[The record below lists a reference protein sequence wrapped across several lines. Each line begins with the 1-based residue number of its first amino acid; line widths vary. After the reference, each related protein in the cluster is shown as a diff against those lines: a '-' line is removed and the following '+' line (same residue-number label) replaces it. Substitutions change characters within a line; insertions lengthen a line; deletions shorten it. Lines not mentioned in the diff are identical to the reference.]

1 MNIILTTLNA
11 KFIHTNLALRCLKA
25 YAEPEYHPSIIEY
38 TIKDPTFNI
47 VSDLYQKK
55 PNVVGFSCYIWN
67 IEETIK
73 VIKMLKTVDPSVVV
87 VLGGPEVS
95 YDTNL
100 WLRQIKEIDY
110 IVVGEGEQ
118 SFKDLLD
125 FLSQKRMINEVPGLA
140 YVQDDKFILNP
151 LPSKL
156 DLRLSPSPYRFDE
169 DIPDLPKR
177 IVYVE
182 TSRGCPFSCQ
192 FCLSSIEV
200 GVRYFNRDKV
210 KEDIRFLMDNGS
222 KIIKFVDRTFNISR
236 SYAMEMFQFLID
248 EHQPGVV
255 FQFEITADIMRP
267 EVIQFLN
274 ENAPAGLFRFEIG
287 VQSTNDLTN
296 ELVQRRQ
303 NFEKL
308 KRTVTM
314 VKSGGKIDQHLDL
327 IAGLPEEDYSSFR
340 NTFNEVFEMRPEELQ
355 LGFLKLL
362 RGTGL
367 RVEAEKYGY
376 VYVDQAPYEIFSNN
390 VLNFDDILRIKQVE
404 DVLEKYWNAHRMDR
418 TLEYLFEHVFETPF
432 DFFQQFGTF
441 WEERNW
447 SKIGHQLEDLYT
459 RLYSFLEGLNS
470 ISLPTIRSV
479 MKIDYLSKQ
488 KFQPRKPWWNND
500 LNKEEQSKM
509 YKLLVEN
516 PTLAGESFSTLQLN
530 ERELYKQTFITPI
543 SINVDAFMQG
553 FIEEKEGY
561 LLTTFGKT
569 ETPHLS
575 FVDGITA
582 SQI

>member
-151 LPSKL
+151 LPPKL

-404 DVLEKYWNAHRMDR
+404 DVLEKYWNAHRMDS

-459 RLYSFLEGLNS
+459 RLYAFLEGLDN

-509 YKLLVEN
+509 YKLLVED

-575 FVDGITA
+575 FVSGKTA
-582 SQI
+582 SHI

>member
-151 LPSKL
+151 LPPKL

-210 KEDIRFLMDNGS
+210 KEDIRFLMNNGS

-404 DVLEKYWNAHRMDR
+404 DVLEKYWNAHRMDS

-459 RLYSFLEGLNS
+459 RLYAFLEGLEN

-509 YKLLVEN
+509 YKLLVED

-553 FIEEKEGY
+553 SIEEEEGY

-569 ETPHLS
+569 DTPHLS
-575 FVDGITA
+575 FVSGKTA
-582 SQI
+582 SHI

>member
-1 MNIILTTLNA
+1 MNIVLTTLNA

-25 YAEPEYHPSIIEY
+25 YAEPEYHPSIVEY

-47 VSDLYQKK
+47 VADLYQKK

-95 YDTNL
+95 YDTNI
-100 WLRQIKEIDY
+100 WLRQVKEIDY
-110 IVVGEGEQ
+110 VVVGEGEQ
-118 SFKDLLD
+118 AFKDLLD
-125 FLSQKRMINEVPGLA
+125 YLSDKQTIKAVPGLA

-151 LPSKL
+151 LPPKL
-156 DLRLSPSPYRFDE
+156 DLRLSPSPYRFE
-169 DIPDLPKR
+169 DDLPNLAKR

-210 KEDIRFLMDNGS
+210 KEDIRYLMKNGA

-303 NFEKL
+303 NFDKL

-314 VKSGGKIDQHLDL
+314 VKSGGKIAQHLDL

-418 TLEYLFEHVFETPF
+418 TLEYLFEHVFESPF
-432 DFFQQFGTF
+432 DFFQQFGTY

-447 SKIGHQLEDLYT
+447 SRIGHQLEDLYT
-459 RLYSFLEGLNS
+459 RLYAFLEELDN

-479 MKIDYLSKQ
+479 MKLDYLSKQ
-488 KFQPRKPWWNND
+488 KFQPRKPWWSDD
-500 LNKEEQSKM
+500 LSKDIQSKM
-509 YKLLVEN
+509 YKLLLED
-516 PTLAGESFSTLQLN
+516 PILAGESFTNLQLN

-543 SINVDAFMQG
+543 SIDVETFMQG
-553 FIEEKEGY
+553 SIEEKEGY

-569 ETPHLS
+569 EKPHLS
-575 FVDGITA
+575 FIEN
-582 SQI
+582 